1 MTSHYPPDIT
11 MEFFPVYFL
20 TPGLSHLN
28 LQTFYLLLFFDSA
41 GFVLLCGFPLVA
53 ASEDYCLAVL
63 CRFLIVVASLVAEH
77 RL

>member
-11 MEFFPVYFL
+11 TDFVPMYFL

-28 LQTFYLLLFFDSA
+28 LQTFYLLLLFVDSA
-41 GFVLLCGFPLVA
+41 GVLLCGFPLVA
-53 ASEDYCLAVL
+53 ASEDYSLEVV
-63 CRFLIVVASLVAEH
+63 CRFLIAVASLVAEH